1 MIKKRKKFPLN
12 INSILTL
19 FHKKVLQI
27 TTIITRQNIPYST
40 DAYTL
45 HIWCETRF
53 VWHDYT
59 YIYTYIS
66 TSFFL
71 FYFSLFFFKIL
82 SLLFFSNYSR
92 APRVATKGKYAVIH
106 LQRLHYICCI
116 FPHKRDNMTLDFVLL
131 PPPPVSHPPVDA
143 FCSNLISFCYFMR
156 YKGY

>member
-71 FYFSLFFFKIL
+71 FYFSLFFFLK
-82 SLLFFSNYSR
+82 SSLFFFFPIIHAHHVS
-92 APRVATKGKYAVIH
+92 PRRENTPSFICNAYITFVVYFRTNAITW
-106 LQRLHYICCI
+106 RLTSSSSL
-116 FPHKRDNMTLDFVLL
+116 PRPSPTLPSMRFVR
-131 PPPPVSHPPVDA
+131 
-143 FCSNLISFCYFMR
+143 I
-156 YKGY
+156 